1 MGKID
6 INSDIGESFGAYQLG
21 MDEEI
26 LQYVSSVNIAC
37 GWHGGDPMVM
47 KKTVELAVKHGVEI
61 GAHPGLPDLMGFG
74 RRVMKITPEEAKAY
88 MMYQIGAL
96 KAFVEAAGA
105 TMQHVKPH
113 GALYNMAAKDRTL
126 SLAIAEAVKAVDPD
140 LVLVGL
146 SGSCLVEAG
155 EEIGLKAAREVFAD
169 RAYSRDGSLVPRSEK
184 GAMIEDED
192 LAVSR
197 VVRMI
202 KEDRV
207 KTVTGEDIILRG
219 DTICVHGDN
228 KKALEFVKKIR
239 AVLEKEKIKIAPIK
253 DNLLIP

>member
-6 INSDIGESFGAYQLG
+6 INSDIGESFGVYQLG

-74 RRVMKITPEEAKAY
+74 RRVMNITSEEAKAY

-96 KAFVEAAGA
+96 KAFVEAADA

-126 SLAIAEAVKAVDPD
+126 SLAIAEAVKVVDPD

-146 SGSCLVEAG
+146 SSSYLVEAG
-155 EEIGLKAAREVFAD
+155 EEVGLKVAREVFAD

-192 LAVSR
+192 LAVRR

-202 KEDRV
+202 KEDKV
-207 KTVTGEDIILRG
+207 KAITGEDITLRG

-239 AVLEKEKIKIAPIK
+239 AALEKEEIQIAPIK